1 MRIAGDSG
9 SADFPTDS
17 HTTATGDAETSPA
30 VAEVCEVLHG
40 TVWEARTVAAT
51 LGWRCRRRRRRRLA
65 A

>member
-40 TVWEARTVAAT
+40 TVWEVAAT
-51 LGWRCRRRRRRRLA
+51 LGWRCRRRRRRRRLA

>member
-40 TVWEARTVAAT
+40 TVWEVAAT
-51 LGWRCRRRRRRRLA
+51 LGWRRRRRRRRRRLA